1 MVADLK
7 IGGEFNMARNTG
19 PKCRLCRREGVKL
32 YLKGTRCE
40 TEKCA
45 VAKRPQ
51 APGQHGNKFGKLSS
65 FGQQLREK
73 QKAKRTY
80 GVLESQFRKYVDNAL
95 KREGITGEILL
106 QTLETRY
113 DNVVYR
119 SGFAT
124 SRAQA
129 RQYIRSGF
137 FTLNGKSNNIP
148 STRVKVGDVIKPND
162 ISRVQLRQGFTLPEW
177 ISANVSERLVKFE
190 RLPSLEELQ
199 GSINVQLIVEYYS
212 R

>member
-1 MVADLK
+1 
-7 IGGEFNMARNTG
+7 MARHTG

-45 VAKRPQ
+45 VSKRPQ
-51 APGQHGNKFGKLSS
+51 APGQHGTKFGKLSS

-80 GVLESQFRKYVDNAL
+80 GVLESQFRKYVDGAI
-95 KREGITGEILL
+95 KKKGITGEILL

-129 RQYIRSGF
+129 RQYIRSGL
-137 FTLNGKSNNIP
+137 FTLNGKNNNIP
-148 STRVKVGDVIKPND
+148 STKVKVGDVIKPND
-162 ISRVQLRQGFTLPEW
+162 ITRVQLRQGFTLPEW
-177 ISANVSERLVKFE
+177 ISANVSDKLVKFE
-190 RLPSLEELQ
+190 RLPSLDELQ

>member
-1 MVADLK
+1 
-7 IGGEFNMARNTG
+7 MARHTG

-51 APGQHGNKFGKLSS
+51 APGQHGTKYGKLSS

-80 GVLESQFRKYVDNAL
+80 GVLETQFKNYIDTAFK
-95 KREGITGEILL
+95 KRGITGEILL
-106 QTLETRY
+106 QALESRF
-113 DNVVYR
+113 DNMVYR

-137 FTLNGKSNNIP
+137 FTINGKNNNIP
-148 STRVKVGDVIKPND
+148 STKIKLGDEIRPVD
-162 ISRVQLRQGFTLPEW
+162 ISRIQLRQGFTLPEW
-177 ISANVSERLVKFE
+177 LSANVAQKFVKFE
-190 RLPSLEELQ
+190 RMPVLEDLE

>member
-1 MVADLK
+1 MVVDQK
-7 IGGEFNMARNTG
+7 TGGEFNMASHG
-19 PKCRLCRREGVKL
+19 PKCRLCRREGTKL

-45 VAKRPQ
+45 VVKRPQ
-51 APGQHGNKFGKLSS
+51 APGQHGTKYGKVSS
-65 FGQQLREK
+65 YGTQLREK

-80 GVLESQFRKYVDNAL
+80 GVLETQFKNYIDTAFK
-95 KREGITGEILL
+95 KRGITGEILL
-106 QTLETRY
+106 QALESRF
-113 DNVVYR
+113 DNMVYR

-137 FTLNGKSNNIP
+137 FTINGKNNNIP
-148 STRVKVGDVIKPND
+148 STKIKLGDEIRPVD
-162 ISRVQLRQGFTLPEW
+162 ISRIQLRQGFTLPEW
-177 ISANVSERLVKFE
+177 LSANVAQKFVKFE
-190 RLPSLEELQ
+190 RMPVLEDLE